1 MTSRSLKHVRDLYR
15 DLLDSLGAI
24 VWESEPEVG
33 QFVGLDAVHAD
44 DRRRVQAACAR
55 AIETCAGNR
64 LDYRVVSVDGRAR
77 VIRNAFRVV
86 GENGRARR
94 LVGAL
99 LDVTE
104 WADAGPGRED
114 IYQAT
119 FDEALIGLAQTSL
132 DGRYL
137 LVNRRLSELLGYTA
151 DELTSVDFM
160 TLSHPDEVEQDT
172 RAKDRLIAGGI
183 DRYTREKRYRRKDG
197 SFVWTNL
204 TVSLHRDARGEPSY
218 FIATIEDITERKR
231 AEEEA
236 RQLHKM
242 EAIGRLA
249 GSIAHDFNNLLTAM
263 VGYADLAL
271 IQLRR
276 DDPVSRDIQ
285 EIRVAGKSAAS
296 LTRQLLAFSR
306 KQILQPEVLD
316 LNVIVSR
323 LHGLLRRLIGE
334 HIRLEWRL
342 TRPLDRVSADPGQ
355 VEQVVL
361 NLALNARDAMPRGG
375 TLSIETANVELDAG
389 HMSDH
394 PGALPGKHVML
405 AISDT
410 GTGMDPTVQEH
421 VFEPFY
427 TTKERGK
434 GTGLGL
440 ATVYGIVKQSGG
452 SILVDSEPGRGTT
465 FKMFLPRTD
474 PTAEVANVPPQ
485 TTRARGGDETILLVE
500 DQPQVRAVARAAL
513 TRHGYTV
520 LDASRGE
527 EALQIEQGHRGSI
540 HLLLTDVVMPGMSGR
555 ELARRLFGRRPA
567 LRVLYTS
574 GYTDDAIVHHEV
586 IDSGVA
592 FIQKPFTPVGLLRK
606 VRDVLDGHQ

>member
-1 MTSRSLKHVRDLYR
+1 MRDLYR

-375 TLSIETANVELDAG
+375 
-389 HMSDH
+389 
-394 PGALPGKHVML
+394 
-405 AISDT
+405 
-410 GTGMDPTVQEH
+410 
-421 VFEPFY
+421 
-427 TTKERGK
+427 
-434 GTGLGL
+434 
-440 ATVYGIVKQSGG
+440 
-452 SILVDSEPGRGTT
+452 
-465 FKMFLPRTD
+465 
-474 PTAEVANVPPQ
+474 
-485 TTRARGGDETILLVE
+485 
-500 DQPQVRAVARAAL
+500 
-513 TRHGYTV
+513 
-520 LDASRGE
+520 
-527 EALQIEQGHRGSI
+527 
-540 HLLLTDVVMPGMSGR
+540 
-555 ELARRLFGRRPA
+555 
-567 LRVLYTS
+567 
-574 GYTDDAIVHHEV
+574 
-586 IDSGVA
+586 
-592 FIQKPFTPVGLLRK
+592 
-606 VRDVLDGHQ
+606 